1 MKYIIEIE
9 LPEGTRG
16 AYLTPI
22 KEGEIINPTSKF
34 VGEPYTK
41 EMEFLLKESKV
52 EIVKFEDKTMKG
64 GLGEDLIH
72 IKLRIVGS

>member
-1 MKYIIEIE
+1 MKNNSFGGGLLGNEH
-9 LPEGTRG
+9 PM
-16 AYLTPI
+16 
-22 KEGEIINPTSKF
+22 F
-34 VGEPYTK
+34 GEPYTK